1 MEYLY
6 YLENTSLILQLME
19 YIHNRPQLKVSYVT
33 VINTIDGWV
42 IRVRLR
48 HQPSPQ
54 EDSNFR
60 SILSELGSLYSPSK
74 QLQLALWSLAG
85 GKSPVEV
92 MGRYQVTVI
101 SHSQPKTEE
110 IEVLRQQFIKGLAE
124 CPQTLART

>member
-6 YLENTSLILQLME
+6 YLENASLILQLIE
-19 YIHNRPQLKVSYVT
+19 YLHDRPQLKVSYVT
-33 VINTIDGWV
+33 VINTIDRWV
-42 IRVRLR
+42 MRVRLK

-60 SILSELGSLYSPSK
+60 SILSELGILYSPPK

-92 MGRYQVTVI
+92 MRRYQVAVV
-101 SHSQPKTEE
+101 SHGQPKIEE
-110 IEVLRQQFIKGLAE
+110 IEAFRQQFIKGFAY
-124 CPQTLART
+124 CPQTLAGS

>member
-6 YLENTSLILQLME
+6 YLENASLILQLIE
-19 YIHNRPQLKVSYVT
+19 YLHDRPQLKVSYVT

-60 SILSELGSLYSPSK
+60 SILSELGILYSPPK

-85 GKSPVEV
+85 GKSRVEV
-92 MGRYQVTVI
+92 MRRYQVAVI
-101 SHSQPKTEE
+101 SHGQPKKEE
-110 IEVLRQQFIKGLAE
+110 IEAWRQQFIKGLAY
-124 CPQTLART
+124 CSQTLA

>member
-6 YLENTSLILQLME
+6 YLENASLILQLME
-19 YIHNRPQLKVSYVT
+19 YIHDRSQLKVSYVT

-42 IRVRLR
+42 VRVRLR

-60 SILSELGSLYSPSK
+60 SILSELGILYSPPK
-74 QLQLALWSLAG
+74 QIQLALWSLAG

-92 MGRYQVTVI
+92 MHRYQVAVV
-101 SHSQPKTEE
+101 SHGQPKIEE
-110 IEVLRQQFIKGLAE
+110 IEAWRQQFIKGLA
-124 CPQTLART
+124 CCSQTLA

>member
-6 YLENTSLILQLME
+6 YLENVSLILQLME
-19 YIHNRPQLKVSYVT
+19 YLHGRPQLKVSYVT
-33 VINTIDGWV
+33 VINTIEGWV

-60 SILSELGSLYSPSK
+60 SMLSELGILYSPPK
-74 QLQLALWSLAG
+74 QIQLALWSLAG

-92 MGRYQVTVI
+92 MGRYQVAVV
-101 SHSQPKTEE
+101 SHGQPKIEE
-110 IEVLRQQFIKGLAE
+110 IEAWRQQVIKGLA
-124 CPQTLART
+124 CCSQTLA